1 MMRKLLIGAFVAA
14 SVLVAA
20 CDGSNNTLTA
30 PDATLAKS
38 GSSGSG
44 SDAPTFLSASSDATA
59 STTVT
64 FYAKQGEDRMGEI
77 FTDGSSGGNGDRIVR
92 LRVKKDAQ
100 IVLPNGTKLEKGDS
114 VLITM
119 HVIDQ
124 TTLATDFQP
133 SGLKF
138 NGKQTAI
145 LTIYYGHTNAA
156 TTPSLESQLAIWVQ
170 EVTGGV
176 WKKLASTVST
186 TLDEV
191 QAAIPGFSNYVIA
204 Y

>member
-1 MMRKLLIGAFVAA
+1 MMRKLFIGAFAA
-14 SVLVAA
+14 AAVFVAA
-20 CDGSNNTLTA
+20 CDGSNRSLTA
-30 PDATLAKS
+30 PDASLAKS
-38 GSSGSG
+38 GGSG
-44 SDAPTFLSASSDATA
+44 GGSSTPTFLTATSDAAA
-59 STTVT
+59 SMTTS

-92 LRVKKDAQ
+92 LRVRKDAQ
-100 IVLPNGTKLEKGDS
+100 IVRPNGTKLAKGDS

-119 HVIDQ
+119 RVIDQ

-145 LTIYYGHTNAA
+145 LTMYYGHTNAA
-156 TTPSLESQLAIWVQ
+156 TTPTLESQLAIWVQ

-176 WKKLASTVST
+176 WKKLSSTVST

-191 QAAIPGFSNYVIA
+191 QSAIPGFSNYVIA